1 MAVIVDTSAWIEFF
15 KPRGSTQVKSALAAA
30 LQEGIVV
37 TVAPIL
43 VELLVGLNPARR
55 TDARAIERV
64 RDLSVVSLDWNACEI
79 AGTFGR
85 ALGARGRRVP
95 TVDLMM
101 AGAAAAAGHEIWHVG
116 DQHFVWIKQ
125 IGGPSERDLSA
136 PSPGHRWP

>member
-15 KPRGSTQVKSALAAA
+15 RPHGGTQAKRVMTAA
-30 LQEGIVV
+30 LGEGIVV

-55 TDARAIERV
+55 TDARAIERLQ
-64 RDLSVVSLDWNACEI
+64 DLAVVSLDWNACEL

-85 ALGARGRRVP
+85 ALGGRGRRVP
-95 TVDLMM
+95 TVDLLM

-125 IGGPSERDLSA
+125 IGGPPERDLSA
-136 PSPGHRWP
+136 PPR

>member
-1 MAVIVDTSAWIEFF
+1 MAAIVDTSAWIEFF
-15 KPRGSTQVKSALAAA
+15 KPQGSAFVKSTMTAA
-30 LQEGIVV
+30 LEEGIVA

-43 VELLVGLNPARR
+43 VELLVGLNPSRR

-64 RDLSVVSLDWNACEI
+64 RDLGMVGLDWNACEI

-95 TVDLMM
+95 TVDLLM

-125 IGGPSERDLSA
+125 IGGPPERDLSA
-136 PSPGHRWP
+136 PPA